1 MFSEMEKYKILVPVD
16 FSPYSVNALKNAVSL
31 AKKTDSFISI
41 VHAVMVPV
49 VYGED
54 DMESSGWQAE
64 EMEKGIKDNLESM
77 TNLVPDLKDIDH
89 EFKLEYAL
97 SPDAIIT
104 FTLQN
109 EVDLI
114 VMGTRGKNRKGR
126 ALLGSNT
133 FAVINSVKCPVLAI
147 PEDGNINDVKKI
159 ILAVDYD
166 EIPPYASFEP
176 LIKLARLFGAQV
188 NIIHIGKEMKLTSE
202 ELLEARNLE
211 QYFKTVKHQYKY
223 LFGGDEEKTIST
235 YLKNENAR
243 VLAII
248 SKEHT
253 MVEKLQHRSLT
264 KKIVSHLKIPLL
276 VLHENSG

>member
-1 MFSEMEKYKILVPVD
+1 
-16 FSPYSVNALKNAVSL
+16 
-31 AKKTDSFISI
+31 
-41 VHAVMVPV
+41 
-49 VYGED
+49 
-54 DMESSGWQAE
+54 
-64 EMEKGIKDNLESM
+64 M

-126 ALLGSNT
+126 ALFGSNT

>member
-1 MFSEMEKYKILVPVD
+1 MEKYKILVPVD